1 MPRVTS
7 PAADAI
13 LDQHHHVTSPSGAI
27 LGFVR
32 LVDYLGGDDRIV
44 AAARVSYGAGTKS
57 VREDA
62 ALIDYLLRHGHTSP
76 FEQVVLTFHV
86 RMPIFVARQWLRH
99 RTARVNEI
107 SGRYSVISSGAWT
120 PGEDDVAPQATV
132 NKQGRGNAA
141 ALNAEVRAEAAQVI
155 EDVNAA
161 ASNLYDDLLEAG
173 VAREIART
181 VLPLGTFTE
190 FYWQMDLHN
199 LFHFLRL
206 RLDEHAQ
213 AETRAFASVIAD
225 CASVVAPVAFE
236 AFREHA
242 LGGVRLGASEW
253 ALVRG
258 ALRELSERE
267 LGGLPAGRRREL
279 IALLGYPQV
288 GDN

>member
-1 MPRVTS
+1 M
-7 PAADAI
+7 
-13 LDQHHHVTSPSGAI
+13 
-27 LGFVR
+27 R

-107 SGRYSVISSGAWT
+107 SGRYSVLTAGAWT
-120 PGEDDVAPQATV
+120 PGDNDIAPQATI
-132 NKQGRGNAA
+132 NKQGRGDAEALHGEVRADAAQAIDDANAA
-141 ALNAEVRAEAAQVI
+141 AWNAYSELIQ
-155 EDVNAA
+155 
-161 ASNLYDDLLEAG
+161 AG
-173 VAREIART
+173 VAREIARS

-206 RLDEHAQ
+206 RLDAHAQ